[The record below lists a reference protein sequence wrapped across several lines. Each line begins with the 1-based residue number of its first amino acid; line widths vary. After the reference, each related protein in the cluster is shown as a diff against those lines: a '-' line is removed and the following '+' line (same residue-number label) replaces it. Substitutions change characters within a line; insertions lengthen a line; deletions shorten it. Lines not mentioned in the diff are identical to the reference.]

1 MINILDNIIEEG
13 LNRIEKQP
21 ITNRRID
28 NIILGK
34 SVYTMKNVDN
44 IFTDMNLCLVLTE
57 AGYGFS
63 YFQEE
68 IDFEYSKSI
77 VNTDIK
83 NALKMK
89 IPLYLRVALADC
101 LFSISGT
108 SGKNRYFA
116 GTLQQKATLRA
127 KEIMKTIP
135 KGSSVS
141 LLGASSEIVEEAK
154 AKNCNLRVI
163 DFEESKIGLSLYGN
177 IVENGKNR
185 LSEHLLE
192 SDYIIA
198 TGMIFVTDTAD
209 AIFHFIKEYNK
220 KLIIY
225 MQTGSN
231 IGHALIKYGAQKV
244 LCEYFPYYDFSG
256 PTRYSVFEKK
266 DNLIKGFWPH
276 FGKNST

>member
-44 IFTDMNLCLVLTE
+44 IFTDMNLCLVLTN

-68 IDFEYSKSI
+68 IDFEYTKSI

-89 IPLYLRVALADC
+89 IPLFLRVALADC

-163 DFEESKIGLSLYGN
+163 DYEESKIGLSLYGN
-177 IVENGKNR
+177 IVENGKNQ

-198 TGMIFVTDTAD
+198 TGMIFV
-209 AIFHFIKEYNK
+209 KPK
-220 KLIIY
+220 
-225 MQTGSN
+225 S
-231 IGHALIKYGAQKV
+231 
-244 LCEYFPYYDFSG
+244 
-256 PTRYSVFEKK
+256 
-266 DNLIKGFWPH
+266 
-276 FGKNST
+276 